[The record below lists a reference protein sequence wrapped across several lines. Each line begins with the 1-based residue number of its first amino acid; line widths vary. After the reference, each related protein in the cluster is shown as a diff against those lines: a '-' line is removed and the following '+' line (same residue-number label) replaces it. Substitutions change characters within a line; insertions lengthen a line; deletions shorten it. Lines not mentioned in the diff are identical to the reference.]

1 MKIKLLLLV
10 FSIFITKMMFAQSII
25 SGRVINKDDGE
36 AMPFVNIIYNQKKEG
51 LTTNIDGRF
60 LINNVEKVEFL
71 QFSYVG
77 FKSVFVPK
85 DSIHIIHKGIVQMT
99 EQNYKIDEVIVLP
112 GENPAHRIINKVV
125 SNRKLNNPD
134 KLSSYSYTAYHKMV
148 FTIDVKDTQKN
159 AGDTSDIGELE
170 KDSTS
175 IKMKEFLDKQHLF
188 LMESVSKKKFRF
200 PGQHGEEII
209 ASRVSGFKEPSM
221 VLLANQLQSFSFY
234 ENMITLAESRYIN
247 PISPGSTKK
256 YFFNIVDTTYTTRG
270 DTVYSISF
278 EPKKKKNFE
287 ALKGVLN
294 INTYKYAVQSVVAE
308 PVESNGLIGIAIKQQ
323 YKLIDDAYWFPVE
336 LNTKLIFYSMV
347 AEAGKSKFNPVGIGK
362 TYLKDIKINDEI
374 KRKDIGKIDFE
385 VNKIAHK
392 QPDSLWNAYRYD
404 SLSPQDLMTYEVIDS
419 IGKKHKLDLKLK
431 TYKTLFKGYIPV
443 SFLNIDVSRLL
454 DFNVYEGFR
463 PGIGLHTN
471 DKLVKNIS
479 LGGYFAYGFQDDRIK
494 YGVNLDFILSAKQ
507 DMKLGL
513 IYKNDLEE
521 SSGYQFLENPGMNST
536 ESYRYWF
543 IKDMTYLE
551 GSAMNFQFRPLRKLK
566 SLISVS
572 QFAKF
577 NTSGFYFNDGNENDL
592 PGQEYHFLETTLQLA
607 YTPNETLFF
616 IDNELI
622 NSYGSTPAI
631 YANISKGFKN
641 ELGDFDYWK
650 VGAKLL
656 LSTLTKNFGKTDLV
670 ITAGKVFGELPY
682 YELYNGHAS
691 YYDFTIETANSFATM
706 RMNEFLSD
714 EFVTVYLRQD
724 FGSLLFKTKKFKPE
738 ILLITSFAFGR
749 LEKPDLQQ
757 GIDFKTLEK
766 GFYESGVLF
775 NNLIRSANIIGL
787 GFGVYY
793 RYGPYAFANTK
804 ENFAYKLSMTFDL

>member
-10 FSIFITKMMFAQSII
+10 FSIFITKMIFAQSTI
-25 SGRVINKDDGE
+25 SGRVINKETGE

-60 LINNVEKVEFL
+60 SIDNVEKVEFL

-77 FKSVFVPK
+77 FKGVFVPK
-85 DSIHIIHKGIVQMT
+85 ESIHLIPNGIVQM
-99 EQNYKIDEVIVLP
+99 QRKSYNIDEVIVFP
-112 GENPAHRIINKVV
+112 GENPAHRIINKAVA
-125 SNRKLNNPD
+125 NRKLNNPD

-148 FTIDVKDTQKN
+148 FTIDMKN
-159 AGDTSDIGELE
+159 AEKVVYDTSNISKSI
-170 KDSTS
+170 KDSSS

-188 LMESVSKKKFRF
+188 LMESVSNKKFRF

-234 ENMITLAESRYIN
+234 ENMITLAESRYVN

-256 YFFNIVDTTYTTRG
+256 YFFNIEDTTYTGRG

-278 EPKKKKNFE
+278 QPKKKKNFE

-308 PVESNGLIGIAIKQQ
+308 PVEPDGIIGIEIKQQ
-323 YKLIDDAYWFPVE
+323 YKLIEDAYWFPIE
-336 LNTKLIFYSMV
+336 LNTNLIFYSLV
-347 AEAGKSKFNPVGIGK
+347 ADAGKSKFNPVGIGK
-362 TYLKDIKINDEI
+362 TYLKDIKINEEI
-374 KRKDIGKIDFE
+374 KRKEIGKIDFE
-385 VNKIAHK
+385 VNKTAHK
-392 QPDSLWNAYRYD
+392 QPDSLWNVYRHD
-404 SLSPQDLMTYEVIDS
+404 SLSAQDIRTYEIIDS

-431 TYKTLFKGYIPV
+431 FYKTLFKGYIPV
-443 SFLNIDVSRLL
+443 SFLNIDVSRML

-471 DKLVKNIS
+471 DKLVKNVS

-494 YGVNLDFILSAKQ
+494 YGANLNFILSAKQ
-507 DMKLGL
+507 DLKLGL
-513 IYKNDLEE
+513 SYKNDLEE
-521 SSGYQFLENPGMNST
+521 SSGYQFLENAGMNST

-551 GSAMNFQFRPLRKLK
+551 GYNIDFQFRPFRKFKTL
-566 SLISVS
+566 LSVS
-572 QFAKF
+572 QFNKE
-577 NTSGFYFNDGNENDL
+577 NTSGFYFNDGNEADL
-592 PGQEYHFLETTLQLA
+592 PGQKYHFLETTLQLA

-616 IDNELI
+616 IDNELM
-622 NSYGSTPAI
+622 NSYGSTPAF
-631 YANISKGFKN
+631 YVNISKGFKN
-641 ELGDFDYWK
+641 GFSDFDYWK
-650 VGAKLL
+650 VETKLL
-656 LSTLTKNFGKTDLV
+656 LSALTKNFGKTDIV
-670 ITAGKVFGELPY
+670 ITAGKVFGDLPY
-682 YELYNGHAS
+682 FELYNGHGS

-714 EFVTVYLRQD
+714 EFVSFYLRQD
-724 FGSLLFKTKKFKPE
+724 FGSLLFKAKKFKPE
-738 ILLITSFAFGR
+738 ILIITSLAFGR
-749 LEKPDLQQ
+749 LKNVGSQQ
-757 GIDFKTLEK
+757 GIDFKTMEK
-766 GFYESGVLF
+766 GYIESGILF
-775 NNLIRSANIIGL
+775 NNLIKSANIIGL

-793 RYGPYAFANTK
+793 RYGAYSFSNTWD
-804 ENFAYKLSMTFDL
+804 NFAYKLSFTLDL